1 MKTIQVKFNVN
12 PALYSYIYALDEPIK
27 VGDIV
32 VVDSPI
38 SGRLELVTVM
48 SLDGAYTATKY
59 IVDKVD
65 TTKYKAQVE
74 RDKQIA
80 TLKKELDKR
89 MKLVEAK
96 VKYQLLADMDVDA
109 ATLLREL
116 TQLENNA

>member
-12 PALYSYIYALDEPIK
+12 PTLYSYIYALDEPVK
-27 VGDIV
+27 VGDTV

-48 SLDGAYTATKY
+48 SLEGPGANKY

-96 VKYQLLADMDVDA
+96 VKYQLLADMDADA

-116 TQLENNA
+116 TQLENNV